1 MQYHESYTTEMKN
14 EMATSSPCVDKT
26 EGFVDGIWSKM
37 QEEVC
42 SAMFYRERQYSVN
55 GCVITMDLHV
65 GNLLSAEEGYELWRR
80 DYNCYDPV
88 FVVEMKGKEGND
100 I

>member
-1 MQYHESYTTEMKN
+1 
-14 EMATSSPCVDKT
+14 MATSNPCVEKIDDYVEGTRSKT
-26 EGFVDGIWSKM
+26 
-37 QEEVC
+37 QRQEVC
-42 SAMFYRERQYSVN
+42 SAIFYRERQYSVN

-65 GNLLSAEEGYELWRR
+65 RNLLSTEEGYELWRR

-88 FVVEMKGKEGND
+88 FVVEMKGKEGSD

>member
-1 MQYHESYTTEMKN
+1 M
-14 EMATSSPCVDKT
+14 
-26 EGFVDGIWSKM
+26 
-37 QEEVC
+37 C
-42 SAMFYRERQYSVN
+42 SAMFHRERQYSAN

-65 GNLLSAEEGYELWRR
+65 RNLLSTEEGYELWRR

-88 FVVEMKGKEGND
+88 FVVEMKGEEGSD